1 MVKSVLFVAK
11 KRRAETQIEISQKKF
26 VGFYV
31 LVAWWQEKEIMLR
44 KLYIKNYALIEEL
57 DVNFD
62 KGFNVITGET
72 GAGKSIIMDALSLIL
87 GSRADSDALQDKNQ
101 KCIVEAEFEIKSK
114 ELDKFLEEKG
124 FDSDSSCFIRREI
137 APNGKSRSFIND
149 TPATVQLI
157 KELTHHLVDVHS
169 QHQTLEIANSLNQ
182 FEVLDSFAGTND
194 DAEKFTAA
202 FESYKEKKAGL
213 ALLEE
218 QQANEQKEKDYN
230 TYLFEELNKAAL
242 KPGEEDGLESEI
254 AKLANADTIKQQLAH
269 AVELLDNPQGTNA
282 LVKELSGILAKIKLA
297 DENFASLR
305 TRVESSL
312 IELKDITAEL
322 EDLSGT
328 INNNPAKLEEL
339 ELRSDLLNNLM
350 AKHRV
355 NTVAELIAICEQ
367 LSGQLIY
374 ADSLSDKI
382 EKLNSEIEKAA
393 KSLRAKGKELF
404 DNRQNQVGPLEKK
417 IAALLGDLNMPHAK
431 FVVKLEETTA
441 LNAFGNCTIDFL
453 FTANKGSDPKP
464 VQKVASGGEFSRL
477 MLAIKS
483 IIAGKKNLHTMIFDE
498 IDAGVS
504 GEVAGK
510 MGEIMKKISSHIQV
524 FSITHL
530 PQVAVKGKFH
540 YKVMKSTKGNKTVSR
555 LIKLDENNRIEEIAK
570 MLSGEKLTPE
580 ALANAKVLLQ

>member
-1 MVKSVLFVAK
+1 
-11 KRRAETQIEISQKKF
+11 
-26 VGFYV
+26 
-31 LVAWWQEKEIMLR
+31 MLK

-57 DVNFD
+57 DVHFE

-87 GSRADSDALQDKNQ
+87 GARAESDALQDKNQ

-124 FDSDSSCFIRREI
+124 FDTDASCFIRREI

-157 KELTHHLVDVHS
+157 KEITQHLVDVHS

-182 FEVLDSFAGTND
+182 FEVLDSFAGTIEH
-194 DAEKFTAA
+194 AATFTSS
-202 FESYKEKKAGL
+202 FDSYKAKKNAL

-230 TYLFEELNKAAL
+230 TYLFEELSKAEL
-242 KPGEEDGLESEI
+242 KEGEEDGLESEI
-254 AKLANADTIKQQLAH
+254 EKLANADAIKLQLSH
-269 AVELLDNPQGTNA
+269 AFEILDNPQGTNA
-282 LVKELSGILAKIKLA
+282 LVKELSAVLSKIKLP

-322 EDLSGT
+322 EDLSAG
-328 INNNPAKLEEL
+328 ISNNPAKLEEL
-339 ELRSDLLNNLM
+339 ESRSDLLNNLM
-350 AKHRV
+350 VKHRV
-355 NTVAELIAICEQ
+355 KTVTELIVIREQ
-367 LSGQLIY
+367 LSGKLIY
-374 ADSLSDKI
+374 ADGLSDKI
-382 EKLNSEIEKAA
+382 EQLNKEIEKAE
-393 KSLRAKGKELF
+393 KDLRTKGKELF
-404 DNRQNQVGPLEKK
+404 ESRQKQVAPIEKK
-417 IAALLGDLNMPHAK
+417 IAAILADLNMPHAK
-431 FVVKLEETTA
+431 FVVKLEETKD
-441 LNAFGNCTIDFL
+441 LNAFGNCSIDFL

-464 VQKVASGGEFSRL
+464 VQKVASGGEFARL

-483 IIAGKKNLHTMIFDE
+483 IIAGKKNLQTMIFDE
-498 IDAGVS
+498 IDSGVS

-510 MGEIMKKISSHIQV
+510 MGEIMKKISAHIQV

-530 PQVAVKGKFH
+530 PQVAVKGNYH